1 MKHQKD
7 ISIQRKLMR
16 VILLTSG
23 AVLFMT
29 CAAFFAYEF
38 ITYRDITKRELS
50 TMGQIIAANSTGSLA
65 FDNKGDATETLSALK
80 AEKHIVVAGLYDTSG
95 HLFATYPAKA
105 EIVELPSTFKK
116 DGYYFVNGQ
125 LEGFEPVM
133 QNGNRLGTL
142 YLKNDLEAVYSRFRL
157 YGFIT
162 FLFIII
168 SFLFA
173 YFLSKRLQK
182 SITSPILELAGTA
195 RTVSD
200 KRDYSV
206 RASKLSNDE
215 LGVLTDVFNHML
227 TQIEVQNLQI
237 TSLNQNLEQK
247 VKDRTKELE
256 GANSAL
262 KQQNEFIETIIDS
275 SVDLIAVFD
284 TEYRYVVVN
293 KVAYDIYKIAPKDL
307 IGKPIF
313 DIFPKLKNS
322 DMMNDLTKA
331 LEGEMVHNANYK
343 SLSGRYLENF
353 FIPLKD
359 KNDNVDRV
367 LVIGHDISAILQAN
381 EKLKSLN
388 TELEKSNRDLE
399 QFAYVASHD
408 LQEPLRKIQ
417 TFSELSERN
426 MHSPEIQKRY
436 LQKINSSALR
446 MTQLI
451 KAVLNYSR
459 LLKGGE
465 EFSTIDLN
473 AVVEN
478 IKTDLELLIEE
489 KKAIITATKLPVIK
503 GIPLQINQLFLNLIN
518 NSLKFSDK
526 TPVIN
531 ISARI
536 ISKNQLRKN
545 LLAINETDY
554 TELTFNDNG
563 IGFEQQYADKIFSIF
578 QRLHARQDY
587 AGTGIGLALC
597 KKIVENHGGFITVES
612 EPEKGTS
619 FFVYLPLL
627 INNDGAAIQT
637 QNDVS
642 SNVNQ

>member
-1 MKHQKD
+1 M
-7 ISIQRKLMR
+7 
-16 VILLTSG
+16 LLTSG

-50 TMGQIIAANSTGSLA
+50 TMGQIIASNSTGSLA

-80 AEKHIVVAGLYDTSG
+80 AEKHIVVAALYDTSG
-95 HLFATYPAKA
+95 QLFATYPAQA
-105 EIVELPSTFKK
+105 AKK
-116 DGYYFVNGQ
+116 DFPARLKTSGYFFVNGQ
-125 LEGFEPVM
+125 LEGFEPVV

-157 YGFIT
+157 YGSIT

-182 SITSPILELAGTA
+182 SITTPILELAGTA
-195 RTVSD
+195 KTVSD

-206 RASKLSNDE
+206 RAAKLSNDE
-215 LGVLTDVFNHML
+215 LGVLTDAFNHML

-247 VKDRTKELE
+247 VKDRTRELE
-256 GANSAL
+256 GVNTAL

-284 TEYRYVVVN
+284 TECRYVVVN
-293 KVAYDIYKIAPKDL
+293 KVANELYKINREEL
-307 IGKPIF
+307 IGKRVF

-322 DMMNDLTKA
+322 DLMNDLTKA
-331 LEGEMVHNANYK
+331 LEGQMVHNASYK
-343 SLSGRYLENF
+343 SLSGRYFENF

-426 MHSPEIQKRY
+426 IHNPEIQKRY

-459 LLKGGE
+459 LSRGGD

-473 AVVEN
+473 TVVEN

-489 KKAIITATKLPVIK
+489 KKATITATNLPVIK
-503 GIPLQINQLFLNLIN
+503 GIPLQINQLFLNLVN

-526 TPVIN
+526 PPL
-531 ISARI
+531 ISITART
-536 ISKNQLRKN
+536 ISQSQLRKVSFST
-545 LLAINETDY
+545 NETDY
-554 TELTFNDNG
+554 TELTFKDNG
-563 IGFEQQYADKIFSIF
+563 IGFEQQYANKIFSIF

-627 INNDGAAIQT
+627 INSDGSAMQAQK
-637 QNDVS
+637 DVS
-642 SNVNQ
+642 SNVKQ

>member
-1 MKHQKD
+1 MMKLKD

-50 TMGQIIAANSTGSLA
+50 TMGQIVAANSTGALA
-65 FDNKGDATETLSALK
+65 FDSKGDATEILSALK
-80 AEKHIVVAGLYDTSG
+80 AEKHIVVAALYDTSG
-95 HLFATYPAKA
+95 NLFATYPAKA
-105 EIVELPSTFKK
+105 GATSLPAKIK
-116 DGYYFVNGQ
+116 PNGYFFINGQ

-157 YGFIT
+157 YGSIT
-162 FLFIII
+162 LLFIII

-173 YFLSKRLQK
+173 YFLSRRLQK
-182 SITSPILELAGTA
+182 SITTPILELAGTA

-206 RASKLSNDE
+206 RASKRSDDE
-215 LGVLTDVFNHML
+215 LGVLTDAFNHML

-247 VKDRTKELE
+247 VKDRTSELE
-256 GANSAL
+256 GANTAL

-284 TEYRYVVVN
+284 RECRYIAVN
-293 KVAYDIYKIAPKDL
+293 KVAYDIYNIAPKDL
-307 IGKPIF
+307 IGKRIF

-322 DMMNDLTKA
+322 AMMNDLMKA
-331 LEGEMVHNANYK
+331 LEGEIVHNATYK

-353 FIPLKD
+353 FIPLRD
-359 KNDNVDRV
+359 KTDKVDRV

-426 MHSPEIQKRY
+426 MHNPEIQKRY

-446 MTQLI
+446 MTELI

-459 LLKGGE
+459 LSKSGD
-465 EFSTIDLN
+465 EFLTIDLN

-489 KKAIITATKLPVIK
+489 KKAIITAVKLPVIK
-503 GIPLQINQLFLNLIN
+503 GIPLQINQLFLNLVN

-526 TPVIN
+526 PPAIN
-531 ISARI
+531 ISAKI
-536 ISKNQLRKN
+536 ISKSQLRKKSFSP
-545 LLAINETDY
+545 NETEY
-554 TELTFNDNG
+554 TELIFKDNG

-612 EPEKGTS
+612 EPGKGTS
-619 FFVYLPLL
+619 FFIYLPSLSDNEEAVL
-627 INNDGAAIQT
+627 
-637 QNDVS
+637 QNQKDVS
-642 SNVNQ
+642 NSVNQ

>member
-1 MKHQKD
+1 M
-7 ISIQRKLMR
+7 
-16 VILLTSG
+16 LLTSG

-50 TMGQIIAANSTGSLA
+50 TMGQIIASNSTGSLA

-80 AEKHIVVAGLYDTSG
+80 AEKHIVVAALYDTSG
-95 HLFATYPAKA
+95 QLFATYPAQA
-105 EIVELPSTFKK
+105 AKK
-116 DGYYFVNGQ
+116 DFPARLKTSGYFFVNGQ

-157 YGFIT
+157 YGSIT

-182 SITSPILELAGTA
+182 SITTPILELAGTA
-195 RTVSD
+195 KTVSD

-206 RASKLSNDE
+206 RAAKLSNDE
-215 LGVLTDVFNHML
+215 LGVLTDAFNHML

-247 VKDRTKELE
+247 VKDRTRELE
-256 GANSAL
+256 GANTAL

-293 KVAYDIYKIAPKDL
+293 KVANELYKINREEL
-307 IGKPIF
+307 IGKRVF

-331 LEGEMVHNANYK
+331 LEGQMVHNASYK
-343 SLSGRYLENF
+343 SLSGRYFENF

-381 EKLKSLN
+381 ERLKSLN

-426 MHSPEIQKRY
+426 IHNPEIQKRY

-459 LLKGGE
+459 LSRGGD

-473 AVVEN
+473 TVVEN

-489 KKAIITATKLPVIK
+489 KKATITATNLPVIK
-503 GIPLQINQLFLNLIN
+503 GIPLQINQLFLNLVN

-526 TPVIN
+526 PPLIN
-531 ISARI
+531 ITART
-536 ISKNQLRKN
+536 ISKSQLRKFSFSP
-545 LLAINETDY
+545 NETDY
-554 TELTFNDNG
+554 TELTFKDNG
-563 IGFEQQYADKIFSIF
+563 IGFEQQYANKIFSIF

-627 INNDGAAIQT
+627 INSDGSAMQT
-637 QNDVS
+637 QKDVS